1 MGRGSCEMLV
11 QIRTQVLDAVGLAR
25 RVRAVE
31 LICLRCYK
39 LSTDLTALLCKPLRV
54 TSHLLVVTTAVPA
67 PTPQRLALLLGSPA

>member
-11 QIRTQVLDAVGLAR
+11 QIRTRVLDAVGLAR

-39 LSTDLTALLCKPLRV
+39 LSTD
-54 TSHLLVVTTAVPA
+54 
-67 PTPQRLALLLGSPA
+67 

>member
-1 MGRGSCEMLV
+1 MSRICINQNTQIGRGVSPREFPLEPASQRGGGRMGRGSCEMLV

-39 LSTDLTALLCKPLRV
+39 LSTD
-54 TSHLLVVTTAVPA
+54 
-67 PTPQRLALLLGSPA
+67 